1 MKRYTTLFVFCL
13 LMFCS
18 LNAQA
23 KEMNANSPVS
33 TVTVQGSSQ
42 LEVAPD
48 QAVLTIGVMTIGETA
63 AQARQEN
70 AATAADLQQKILEL
84 GITADKIQTGQYVV
98 TPVYS
103 ANNDRTNNKPPVV
116 VGYRITNT
124 VKITVDDL
132 TLLGNVIDTALA
144 AGANQISGMH
154 FYKKND
160 LQLKQ
165 MVLQGAVKE
174 AAAKAEAIA
183 AALGKRLGQPLTVNE
198 SGVYV
203 QTPEIQRMTLKSD
216 AAAATPIAP
225 GTVQLSGSVSIVFE
239 LL

>member
-1 MKRYTTLFVFCL
+1 MKRYTILFVFCL
-13 LMFCS
+13 LMIYS

-23 KEMNANSPVS
+23 KETTAPSPVN

-70 AATAADLQQKILEL
+70 AVTAADLQQKISEL

-98 TPVYS
+98 TPIYS
-103 ANNDRTNNKPPVV
+103 SNNDRTNSKPPAVI
-116 VGYRITNT
+116 GYRITNT
-124 VKITVDDL
+124 VRVSVDDM

-154 FYKKND
+154 FSKKND

-165 MVLQGAVKE
+165 AVLQGAVRE

-203 QTPEIQRMTLKSD
+203 QAPEIQRMALKAD

-225 GTVQLSGSVSIVFE
+225 GTVQLNGSVSIVFE